1 MSCCGNCQKDR
12 HMEEGHDS
20 HCCGGNHLPK
30 YGVILSV
37 IVYDE
42 NERNILL
49 FKQGYAGLNTL
60 FSVILESERN
70 VEEMVTESLQNMT
83 NLEVVSIQFNS
94 SLVVAEEQML
104 LMNFVCR
111 IKDSTALI
119 NDDYGPMAEWFAP
132 ILAKE
137 SLETNSIS
145 QYFLERW
152 LDKQGFIDKVED

>member
-60 FSVILESERN
+60 FSVILE
-70 VEEMVTESLQNMT
+70 
-83 NLEVVSIQFNS
+83 
-94 SLVVAEEQML
+94 
-104 LMNFVCR
+104 
-111 IKDSTALI
+111 
-119 NDDYGPMAEWFAP
+119 
-132 ILAKE
+132 
-137 SLETNSIS
+137 
-145 QYFLERW
+145 
-152 LDKQGFIDKVED
+152 